1 MEEKSLKQEKDLSP
15 EELDLL
21 IDDLSKLI
29 NRFVD
34 LPLLDE
40 NTELLIFRTL
50 LGLILSLLNRLLHVT
65 ASNT

>member
-1 MEEKSLKQEKDLSP
+1 MEEKSLKQEKGLSP

-34 LPLLDE
+34 IPLLDE

>member
-34 LPLLDE
+34 LPFLDE

-50 LGLILSLLNRLLHVT
+50 LGLIISLLNRLLHVT